1 MPYVT
6 GSEDYAHFALEVP
19 GLFVFVGS
27 TPRGQDADKAPSNHS
42 PLYFVDESSLEVGVK
57 AMVNVAVDYLNA
69 PRH

>member
-1 MPYVT
+1 MPFVT
-6 GSEDYAHFALEVP
+6 GSEDYAHFAQQVP
-19 GLFVFVGS
+19 SVFFFVGS
-27 TPRGQDADKAPSNHS
+27 TPPGQDADQAPSNHS